1 VEVMLNTTPADQG
14 SVSMFRQNMELVVPS
29 LKVLSGIDPSRGSV
43 GLSVIDLD
51 RRAPSYDQ
59 PDLHEVIWT
68 WGDWLKLRP
77 AFAESHTATIDAK
90 TLAGQ
95 SKMLDYFSR
104 EAARRVGLDQ
114 PGPAGISSDQA
125 HVLIVLSAPV
135 FFTKQDPAPLPDLPP
150 DPNHRIFYIRYA
162 PAVPSLSEGSLY
174 MFTDDLERV
183 LKPMGARV
191 FRVSKPEDFRKALG
205 NILDVIAGIQVSR

>member
-1 VEVMLNTTPADQG
+1 MLNTTPSDQG

-29 LKVLSGIDPSRGSV
+29 LKVLSGIDPKNGSM

-51 RRAPSYDQ
+51 RRAPSYEQ
-59 PDLHEVIWT
+59 PDLRSVIWT

-77 AFAESHTATIDAK
+77 ALSDSHTATIDAK

-95 SKMLDYFSR
+95 SRMLEYFSR
-104 EAARRVGLDQ
+104 EAAHRVGLDV
-114 PGPAGISSDQA
+114 PDSGDSASGVA

-135 FFTKQDPAPLPDLPP
+135 FFTHQDKAPPPDMPP
-150 DPNHRIFYIRYA
+150 DPNHRIFYLRYA
-162 PAVPSLSEGSLY
+162 PPQTALSEGSLY
-174 MFTDDLERV
+174 MFTDDLEHI

-205 NILDVIAGIQVSR
+205 SILDVIAGVQVGR